1 MFAFPQSNILQ
12 TYLNSFN
19 KHRHYTALSSPI
31 QQSLATS
38 STHYISTQNV
48 HRRSSNES
56 LRPYE

>member
-12 TYLNSFN
+12 TYLNSF
-19 KHRHYTALSSPI
+19 KQAQTLRALSSPI
-31 QQSLATS
+31 QQNLATS